1 MNRNESRPDK
11 PKIAKTQQKK
21 TFVTS
26 LNLVL
31 ILVGIMVA
39 IFAVLYWRNIL
50 NPNTLWKADIVGLGV
65 IFIILSVRYYLN
77 PAWRSNFL
85 SRFILGIILISVGLL
100 YLFGFNAWWPVSL
113 FIGGLGIVI
122 SLLFLRRETEKR
134 KVTLETLREKE
145 IINQHI
151 VDNANCV
158 IIQID
163 RSGKI
168 KFINKFALDF
178 FGYRE
183 VEILGQNLLS
193 TIMVNDS
200 PNNNA
205 HEKMIEDI
213 AINPGQHLHDEKQ
226 CLRKNGEK
234 AWITWTYKPIFDE
247 YNDLK
252 EILCIGIDR
261 TEQKKAEEL
270 AAVQI
275 KEQSAAEERT
285 RLARDLHDAVSQ
297 TLFSLS
303 LMAEVLPKAWEK
315 DPEDGRNRLQ
325 ELRQLTR
332 GALAEMRTLLFELR
346 PGALINVSL
355 AELLR
360 QLTEA
365 MMGRAGVLI
374 KLEIEG
380 TREIPVEV
388 KIALYR
394 IAQEALNNISKH
406 SGTTRAQ
413 VTLRCEAKE
422 IDLHIIDNGHGFDIS
437 KIHPGSF
444 GLGNMKERANQIGAS
459 LNIDGKIDE
468 GTEILVVWRDDA
480 EEKKL

>member
-1 MNRNESRPDK
+1 MNRNEIQTDK
-11 PKIAKTQQKK
+11 PKIAKTPQKLS
-21 TFVTS
+21 FVTS

-31 ILVGIMVA
+31 ILVGIMAA

-100 YLFGFNAWWPVSL
+100 YLFGFNVWWPVSL

-178 FGYRE
+178 FGYQE

-200 PNNNA
+200 PNNNT

-213 AINPGQHLHDEKQ
+213 AIHPGQYLHDEKQ

-247 YNDLK
+247 NNDLK

-261 TEQKKAEEL
+261 TEQKKTEEL
-270 AAVQI
+270 AAVQM

-315 DPEDGRNRLQ
+315 DQEDGRNRLE

-346 PGALINVSL
+346 PAALINVSL

-406 SGTTRAQ
+406 SGATRAQ
-413 VTLRCEAKE
+413 VTLHCEAKE

-444 GLGNMKERANQIGAS
+444 GLENMKERANQIGAS
-459 LNIDGKIDE
+459 LSIEGKIDE
-468 GTEILVVWRDDA
+468 GTEILVVWHGDA